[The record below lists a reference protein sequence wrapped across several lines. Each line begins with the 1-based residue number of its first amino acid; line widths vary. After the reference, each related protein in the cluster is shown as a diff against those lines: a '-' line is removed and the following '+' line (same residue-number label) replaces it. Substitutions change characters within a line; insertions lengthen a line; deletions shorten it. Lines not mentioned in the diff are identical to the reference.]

1 MPKEIF
7 HRTIISTTQAVLPL
21 EKLIHAKIKPAD
33 QSRPG
38 TVARLAE
45 DHGILPHVE
54 AGVVADEGAAG
65 GWIGAESV
73 DQGGGR
79 SQLIYS
85 KWVYG

>member
-1 MPKEIF
+1 MPEGIF
-7 HRTIISTTQAVLPL
+7 HRIIISTTQAVLPL
-21 EKLIHAKIKPAD
+21 EKLIHANTKPTD
-33 QSRPG
+33 QSGPG

-45 DHGILPHVE
+45 DHGFLPHAEVG
-54 AGVVADEGAAG
+54 AVADEGAAG

-79 SQLIYS
+79 SQLVYS